1 MAATFQNAYAVVIG
15 VGGDLPVT
23 VADAEAIASI
33 FRDPDRCAVPEAN
46 VQILTEWDATKA
58 GIIGALE
65 DVARKAKSN
74 DVVTTYFSGH
84 GAIKLADPG
93 RRFLVPRDD
102 DWLDGATF
110 TGLLT
115 NIQARRLLVLLDCCY
130 AGGLNTGPPTKAPQA
145 KSIPTPFDVNALRR
159 GGDGTVVLSSSRA
172 NEPSWTG
179 KPYSVFTQVVI
190 DALCGAGAAQQDGY
204 VRVTDLAMH
213 VAQWVPAKTNNRQH
227 PQLHL
232 EDADNYPVAYYA
244 AGNMHPLPKPAWLAQ
259 AWAATPVQVPE
270 QPITATGALLQSI
283 NSGSQVNAISWDP
296 DGCRIVIATND
307 AIASAEDI
315 LGYEPKEPLVI
326 NDTGRPVMYGLPWVL
341 DVAFS
346 PDGNRLATA
355 TSYQRMSVMSHTRDK
370 GAVRIWNTADGQQLQ
385 EIGQYVA
392 ATTVAF
398 SPDGN
403 RLATGGEDNSA
414 RIWDVT
420 TGQQIQELRHDGA
433 VTTVAFG
440 PDGNRPATGG
450 EDNSARIWNV
460 ATGKQIQELPHN
472 GAVTTVAF
480 SPDGNRLATGS
491 EDNSARIWDFSGL

>member
-33 FRDPDRCAVPEAN
+33 LRDPERCAVPEEN
-46 VQILTEWDATKA
+46 VRVLTERNATCA

-65 DVARKAKSN
+65 HLAREAKPD

-84 GAIKLADPG
+84 GAINLADPE

-102 DWLDGATF
+102 DWLDGETF
-110 TGLLT
+110 TDLLT

-130 AGGLNTGPPTKAPQA
+130 AGGVNTGPRIKAPEA
-145 KSIPTPFDVNALRR
+145 KSVPMPFDVNALRR
-159 GGDGTVVLSSSRA
+159 DGAGTVVLSSSRA

-179 KPYSVFTQVVI
+179 EPYSVFTQVVI
-190 DALCGAGAAQQDGY
+190 DALCGEGAAQQDGY

-213 VAQWVPAKTNNRQH
+213 VAQWVPAMTNDRQH
-227 PQLHL
+227 PQLYL
-232 EDADNYPVAYYA
+232 KAADNYPVAYYA
-244 AGNMHPLPKPAWLAQ
+244 AGNMNTLPKPAWLAQ
-259 AWAATPVQVPE
+259 ARATRPVQVPE
-270 QPITATGALLQSI
+270 QPITATGVLLQRI

-296 DGCRIVIATND
+296 DGSRIVIATKN
-307 AIASAEDI
+307 ATASAYDI

-326 NDTGRPVMYGLPWVL
+326 RDIGQPTMYVMPWVL

-346 PDGNRLATA
+346 PDSNRLATA
-355 TSYQRMSVMSHTRDK
+355 TSYQSLDISFPKRDK
-370 GAVRIWNTADGQQLQ
+370 GAVRIWNTANGQQLQ
-385 EIGQYVA
+385 EIGRYVA

-403 RLATGGEDNSA
+403 RLATGGADNVA
-414 RIWDVT
+414 RLWNAA

-433 VTTVAFG
+433 VTTVAFS
-440 PDGNRPATGG
+440 PDGQLLATGG
-450 EDNSARIWNV
+450 A
-460 ATGKQIQELPHN
+460 
-472 GAVTTVAF
+472 
-480 SPDGNRLATGS
+480 
-491 EDNSARIWDFSGL
+491 DNSARIWDFSGL